1 MRGSPGCGGTSGRRA
16 RTSARSRSTTTTT
29 PSSSST
35 RWPSGARKRS
45 GTTCARTTSRL
56 TPCMRAATPPSAARR
71 ARVRSRRGSRRVPG
85 AGGGRAVRP
94 RSAASTARSRR
105 ADSSTS
111 CTRSWAATPMS
122 ETAVALKGEAVEVAL
137 AEATAVLAMV
147 QDEDRR
153 GRLADLIAAIEDGEV
168 EGESAQALEEL
179 LELGLQTGRLR
190 ALYGPAGEQA
200 ALKTYRKLP
209 GGKDLAESAREVSRA
224 LSALAGSTLEQ
235 VSLSAV
241 GPGAYTLNLVVEG
254 RELSIRLDRSGA
266 RINSIVA

>member
-1 MRGSPGCGGTSGRRA
+1 
-16 RTSARSRSTTTTT
+16 
-29 PSSSST
+29 
-35 RWPSGARKRS
+35 
-45 GTTCARTTSRL
+45 
-56 TPCMRAATPPSAARR
+56 
-71 ARVRSRRGSRRVPG
+71 
-85 AGGGRAVRP
+85 
-94 RSAASTARSRR
+94 
-105 ADSSTS
+105 
-111 CTRSWAATPMS
+111 MS
-122 ETAVALKGEAVEVAL
+122 DEAKPVSLKGEAAEVAL

-147 QDEDRR
+147 QAADRR
-153 GRLADLIAAIEDGEV
+153 GRLADLLAAVEDGSV

-200 ALKTYRKLP
+200 ALKTYRRLP
-209 GGKDLAESAREVSRA
+209 GGKELSESAREVSQA
-224 LSALAGSTLEQ
+224 LSALAGATLEQ

>member
-1 MRGSPGCGGTSGRRA
+1 
-16 RTSARSRSTTTTT
+16 
-29 PSSSST
+29 
-35 RWPSGARKRS
+35 
-45 GTTCARTTSRL
+45 
-56 TPCMRAATPPSAARR
+56 
-71 ARVRSRRGSRRVPG
+71 
-85 AGGGRAVRP
+85 
-94 RSAASTARSRR
+94 
-105 ADSSTS
+105 
-111 CTRSWAATPMS
+111 MS
-122 ETAVALKGEAVEVAL
+122 DEAKPVSLKGEAVEVAL
-137 AEATAVLAMV
+137 AEATAVLSMV
-147 QDEDRR
+147 QDPHRR
-153 GRLADLIAAIEDGEV
+153 GRLGDLIAAIEDGAV

-200 ALKTYRKLP
+200 ALKTYRRLP
-209 GGKDLAESAREVSRA
+209 GGKELSESAREVSQA